1 MVCSADGP
9 LTDRRCTW
17 CKVLCEGK
25 CDGCASAAHTLRD
38 HEEKRE
44 ADGEGFEP
52 PVGFPTSVF
61 KTGALNRSA
70 IHPFSRFQRIP
81 WSNYQSSNGLEG
93 F

>member
-1 MVCSADGP
+1 MVKHP
-9 LTDRRCTW
+9 LHTPYKTVRR
-17 CKVLCEGK
+17 
-25 CDGCASAAHTLRD
+25 
-38 HEEKRE
+38 KRE

-81 WSNYQSSNGLEG
+81 WSNYQSSNGPEG